1 MPARHNASAENQSV
15 ARALKVLMLLAERQE
30 PLGVREIARR
40 LGVAPSIAQRL
51 IRTMANSGF
60 VEQTD
65 TTLRY
70 GIGYKAFQIGNA
82 FVGQNNV
89 YTVVLP
95 ELHAFADQH
104 INGFL
109 GVRRDRHLVYLAT
122 VQSNGPI
129 AMTHRPGAQ
138 TYLHSTAMGK
148 AMLAEM
154 SDDEVR
160 SLLGRSPLQRL
171 TPKTRVSLDQLV
183 AELHEVRRLGYAL
196 SDEEN
201 RAGFFSAGAVVRD
214 AGARAVAVLSGAVP
228 TAGLDGRGRA
238 KIIDLVLKAAH
249 TASRRLGAPVSDV
262 RFNTRRPAAAAL
274 RRRRS

>member
-1 MPARHNASAENQSV
+1 MATRHSVNAENQSV

-40 LGVAPSIAQRL
+40 LDVAPSIAQRL

-95 ELHAFADQH
+95 ELYAFADQY

-129 AMTHRPGAQ
+129 AMTHRPGA
-138 TYLHSTAMGK
+138 
-148 AMLAEM
+148 
-154 SDDEVR
+154 
-160 SLLGRSPLQRL
+160 
-171 TPKTRVSLDQLV
+171 
-183 AELHEVRRLGYAL
+183 
-196 SDEEN
+196 
-201 RAGFFSAGAVVRD
+201 
-214 AGARAVAVLSGAVP
+214 
-228 TAGLDGRGRA
+228 
-238 KIIDLVLKAAH
+238 
-249 TASRRLGAPVSDV
+249 
-262 RFNTRRPAAAAL
+262 
-274 RRRRS
+274 